1 MIVRRTYLTGGA
13 LAAMVTLVIAEPI
26 ETATARLPQGYS
38 ARAFEERDREPIV
51 AARNAELGP
60 MEQGS
65 AEEWRQWEEVAPDPD
80 RLRFV
85 VADAQDAPV
94 ALADLSRG
102 GAIRTPDGA
111 LYLGVGVAP
120 AARGKGIGS
129 ALLEVLEAE
138 SRRREAPRA
147 LAQVRSDQP
156 FAVEWAMRH
165 GYTEIGRRID
175 AYRDLASF
183 EPARWSESVTATTRD
198 GIRYVSVSEELAR
211 RGPEGEEA
219 FQREL
224 YELEGECWDDV
235 PFPSPTPHWSYEMFR
250 KMEGNPNNRPQ
261 YSVLAADGDRLVG
274 MTMTIKSGEHDA
286 YTVMTGTARA
296 YRKRGI
302 GLALKVEA
310 LTRAKS
316 AGFRALMT
324 TNDEPNKAMR
334 GINAKLG
341 YELLPAR
348 ISMEKPFRTPAA

>member
-1 MIVRRTYLTGGA
+1 
-13 LAAMVTLVIAEPI
+13 MVTGVIAEPI
-26 ETATARLPQGYS
+26 ETAGARLPEGHS
-38 ARAFEERDREPIV
+38 ARQFEERDREPIV
-51 AARNAELGP
+51 VARNAELGP

-65 AEEWRQWEEVAPDPD
+65 AEEWRQWEEIAPDPD

-85 VADAQDAPV
+85 VADAHDAPV

-102 GAIRTPDGA
+102 GVVRTPDGS
-111 LYLGVGVAP
+111 LYLGVSVIP

-129 ALLEVLEAE
+129 ALVEVLEAE
-138 SRRREAPRA
+138 SRRRGAPRA
-147 LAQVRSDQP
+147 LAQVRSDQQ
-156 FAVEWAMRH
+156 FAVDWALRR
-165 GYTEIGRRID
+165 GYAEIGRRID

-183 EPARWSESVTATTRD
+183 DPAQWSDSVEATAGG
-198 GIRYVSVSEELAR
+198 GIRYVTVADERSR
-211 RGPEGEEA
+211 RGPLGEEA
-219 FQREL
+219 FRRAL

-235 PFPSPTPHWSYEMFR
+235 PFPTPMPHWSYEMFR

-261 YSVLAADGDRLVG
+261 LSLLAVHGERLVG

-302 GLALKVEA
+302 GLALKIEA
-310 LTRAKS
+310 LAGAKA

-348 ISMEKPFRTPAA
+348 ISLEKPLQQPASDPAETVSP